1 MALHFVILPVTPFM
15 QNATLLWDKA
25 SKEAVLTD
33 VGGDVDYLLSVVA
46 EKNLHLKEIWLT
58 HGHVDHVAGVPNLR
72 QMCDIPI
79 LGPQSEDAFWIEQL
93 PAITQAYG
101 FPHAP
106 AFAPTRWLNEGDV
119 VSVGDYA
126 FSILHIPGHTPGSLV
141 YYSASEKLLIA
152 GDVLFRESIGRT
164 DFPKGNHQ
172 DLIDNIRQKIF
183 TLPDDTR
190 VIAGHGAMTT
200 IAHEKKHNPFVQP

>member
-200 IAHEKKHNPFVQP
+200 IAHEKKYNPFVQP